1 MLVVGVVAAQLCAAR
16 CRINLHLP
24 ARPKVQLK
32 LFQRSTVACP
42 LPTDLLRRIA
52 IQCPEL
58 IVPFARRDF
67 ISELRTVCHND
78 SSLNMLL
85 WDRWVCYVYCNA
97 SNRFFQFP
105 TLKKREFWHP
115 VQRIRCTFVEF
126 AGRCVVYYTKD
137 RAQSCPQRDRA
148 EETRLWQMY
157 ISNPSNKII
166 PIILSFP
173 SSIAASNA
181 VLRAKHGGRVSA
193 IIT

>member
-1 MLVVGVVAAQLCAAR
+1 MGALPFLRPLHGQVDHIQLVEPAGFDPHVAVCIVRSHGHKIQRDSRRKAITVLVVGVVAAQLCAAR

-42 LPTDLLRRIA
+42 LPTDFLRRIA

-58 IVPFARRDF
+58 IVPFARRDL

-105 TLKKREFWHP
+105 TPK
-115 VQRIRCTFVEF
+115 
-126 AGRCVVYYTKD
+126 
-137 RAQSCPQRDRA
+137 
-148 EETRLWQMY
+148 
-157 ISNPSNKII
+157 
-166 PIILSFP
+166 
-173 SSIAASNA
+173 NA
-181 VLRAKHGGRVSA
+181 NFGTQFKE
-193 IIT
+193 

>member
-1 MLVVGVVAAQLCAAR
+1 MRSHGHKIQRDSRRKAITVLVVGVVTAQFCAAR

-58 IVPFARRDF
+58 IVPFARRDL

-85 WDRWVCYVYCNA
+85 WDRWVVTSIVMHPA
-97 SNRFFQFP
+97 AFFNFQRRKSANFGTQF
-105 TLKKREFWHP
+105 KE
-115 VQRIRCTFVEF
+115 
-126 AGRCVVYYTKD
+126 
-137 RAQSCPQRDRA
+137 
-148 EETRLWQMY
+148 
-157 ISNPSNKII
+157 
-166 PIILSFP
+166 
-173 SSIAASNA
+173 
-181 VLRAKHGGRVSA
+181 
-193 IIT
+193 

>member
-1 MLVVGVVAAQLCAAR
+1 MLVIGVVAAQLCAAR

-58 IVPFARRDF
+58 IVPFARRDL

-105 TLKKREFWHP
+105 TL
-115 VQRIRCTFVEF
+115 
-126 AGRCVVYYTKD
+126 
-137 RAQSCPQRDRA
+137 
-148 EETRLWQMY
+148 
-157 ISNPSNKII
+157 
-166 PIILSFP
+166 
-173 SSIAASNA
+173 NA
-181 VLRAKHGGRVSA
+181 NFGTQFKE
-193 IIT
+193 